1 MSQPPIERPFRP
13 RARDVTVDGVP
24 WIARMSD
31 KAKAFAGGYID
42 EYIYPCPIDR
52 RVLAQLQLSSEDFI
66 QMSVEAESDEQ
77 LAKNVRSH
85 VAELRKA
92 HVA

>member
-1 MSQPPIERPFRP
+1 MAHEQIERPFRP
-13 RARDVTVDGVP
+13 RGRDVAVDGVP

-52 RVLAQLQLSSEDFI
+52 RVLAQLQLSAEDFI
-66 QMSVEAESDEQ
+66 AMSEQAASDEE
-77 LAKNVRSH
+77 LAAGVRDH
-85 VAELRKA
+85 VKA
-92 HVA
+92 LSAQQVA

>member
-1 MSQPPIERPFRP
+1 MAHEQIERPFRP
-13 RARDVTVDGVP
+13 RGRDVAVDGVP

-52 RVLAQLQLSSEDFI
+52 RVLAQLQLSAEDFI
-66 QMSVEAESDEQ
+66 AMSEQAANDEE
-77 LAKNVRSH
+77 LAAGVRDH
-85 VAELRKA
+85 VKA
-92 HVA
+92 LSAQQVA

>member
-1 MSQPPIERPFRP
+1 MTEPTIERPFRP
-13 RARDVTVDGVP
+13 RGRDVAVDGVP

-31 KAKAFAGGYID
+31 KALALAGGYID

-66 QMSVEAESDEQ
+66 QMSQSAASDED
-77 LAKNVRSH
+77 LARNIRGH
-85 VAELRKA
+85 VANLRERQ
-92 HVA
+92 VA

>member
-1 MSQPPIERPFRP
+1 MSQTPIERPFRP
-13 RARDVTVDGVP
+13 RARDVAIDGVP

-31 KAKAFAGGYID
+31 KAKALAGGYID

-66 QMSVEAESDEQ
+66 QMAVEAESDEG
-77 LAKNVRSH
+77 LAQDVRAH
-85 VAELRKA
+85 VSELRKA
-92 HVA
+92 QVA